1 MERIINAEKVVEAKN
16 VSFTYEEGTQALV
29 GVDFCVQRG
38 QFTAL
43 LASNGSG
50 KTTLLK
56 TLSGLIKPGE
66 GEVLIEGASIAS
78 LSPADLY
85 CRIGVVFQN
94 PEDQLFAPTVGEDV
108 AFGPRNLGY
117 DKAHVEACVTA
128 ALESVGAE
136 QLRGKAIHH
145 LSFGEKKRV
154 ALAGVLAMKPSIL
167 LLDEPTA
174 GLDPMG
180 EAAMMRLLSGLNR
193 EKGVTVILAT
203 HSVDMLPLFA
213 DMVYVLS
220 KGRVLRKGETKD
232 IFLDHEM
239 LKNAGLRLPYISSLL
254 HEMKQYDGV
263 PINGLPLT
271 IGEARKRMLELIP
284 EEILE
289 KRFEEGV

>member
-1 MERIINAEKVVEAKN
+1 MERKITSEKVVEAKN
-16 VSFTYEEGTQALV
+16 VSFTYEEGTRALT
-29 GVDFCVQRG
+29 GVDLCVRRG
-38 QFTAL
+38 QFAAL

-66 GEVLIEGASIAS
+66 GEVLIEGASVAS
-78 LSPADLY
+78 LPSADLY
-85 CRIGVVFQN
+85 CRIGIVFQN

-108 AFGPRNLGY
+108 AFGPRNLGLGE
-117 DKAHVEACVTA
+117 AEVEASVTA
-128 ALESVGAE
+128 ALESVGAAP
-136 QLRGKAIHH
+136 LRGKAIHH

-154 ALAGVLAMKPSIL
+154 ALAGVLAMRPSIL

-180 EAAMMRLLSGLNR
+180 EAAMMRLLSELNR
-193 EKGVTVILAT
+193 NKGVTVILAT

-213 DMVYVLS
+213 DIVYVLS
-220 KGRVLRKGETKD
+220 RGRVLRKGDTKD

-239 LKNAGLRLPYISSLL
+239 LKSAGLRLPYISSLL

-284 EEILE
+284 EEILI